1 MIRLDGLASPRPMAT
16 LGKSAEQT
24 GGTMTERPLFDGDQ
38 FDYIIVG
45 AGSAGCVLANRLSAD
60 PRNRVLLLEAGGND
74 NWIWFHIP
82 VGYLFAIGNPRADW
96 MFKTMPEAG
105 LGGRSIAYPR
115 GKVLGGCSAINA
127 MIYMR
132 GQAQDYDRWRDLGL
146 SGWGWDDLLPLYKQ
160 QEDHFKPDGR
170 FHQAGGEWRIE
181 PPRVQWDLLDR
192 FIDAAEQ
199 AGIPRIEDFNTG
211 NNHGCAYFQVNQKNG
226 RRYSAARGFLK
237 PILNRPNLVVQ
248 TGVLV
253 EKITIEQGRATGVRY
268 RNPSGQVL
276 GAKAGAEVILSTG
289 SIGTPH
295 LLQLSGIGPAQML
308 RDNGVEV
315 VLDKP
320 GVGANLQ
327 DHLQIRPIYKVSGVK
342 TMNSEYQSL
351 FNRTMMG
358 LEYLF
363 KRTGALT
370 MAPSQL
376 GAFTTSSPA
385 YDRPNLQFHI
395 QPLSLHKFGDPLHN
409 FPAFT
414 ASVCNLRPS
423 SRGTVTLDGPDPL
436 KQPQIA
442 PHYLSTDE
450 DRQVAADA
458 LRVIRKVISQP
469 ALAAFKPE
477 EYRPGAHLTS
487 DEDLAIGA
495 GAVASTIFHP
505 VGTAKMGVESDPM
518 AVLDDRLRL
527 RGIAGL
533 RVIDASAMPFIT
545 SGNTAAPTMVIAEKG
560 AKMIFED
567 AGR

>member
-1 MIRLDGLASPRPMAT
+1 
-16 LGKSAEQT
+16 
-24 GGTMTERPLFDGDQ
+24 MTERPLFDGDR

-96 MFKTMPEAG
+96 MFKTQAEAG

-132 GQAQDYDRWRDLGL
+132 GQAQDYDRWRDQGL
-146 SGWGWDDLLPLYKQ
+146 KGWGWDDLLPLYLK

-170 FHQAGGEWRIE
+170 FHRAGGEWRVE

-199 AGIPRIEDFNTG
+199 AGIPRIGDFNTG
-211 NNHGCAYFQVNQKNG
+211 DNHGCAYFQVNQKNG

-237 PILNRPNLVVQ
+237 PVLNRPNLVVQ

-253 EKITIEQGRATGVRY
+253 EKVTIEQGRATGVRY
-268 RNPSGQVL
+268 RHPSGQVL
-276 GAKAGAEVILSTG
+276 SAKAGAEVIVSAG
-289 SIGTPH
+289 SVGTPH

-351 FNRTMMG
+351 FNRAMMG
-358 LEYLF
+358 LDYLF

-376 GAFTTSSPA
+376 GAFTRSSPA

-395 QPLSLHKFGDPLHN
+395 QPLSLDKFGDPLHT

-423 SRGTVTLDGPDPL
+423 SRGSVTLDGSDPA
-436 KQPQIA
+436 KQPKIA
-442 PHYLSTDE
+442 PNYLSTDE
-450 DRQVAADA
+450 DREVAADA

-505 VGTAKMGVESDPM
+505 VGTAKMGADSDPM

-527 RGIAGL
+527 RGIDGL

-560 AKMIFED
+560 AQMIVED